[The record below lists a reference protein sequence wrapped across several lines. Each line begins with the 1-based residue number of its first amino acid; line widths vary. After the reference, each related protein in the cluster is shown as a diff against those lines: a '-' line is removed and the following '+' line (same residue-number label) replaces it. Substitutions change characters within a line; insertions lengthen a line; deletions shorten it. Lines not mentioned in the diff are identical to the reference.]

1 MILMVLLAVSSFA
14 SGNGEKELEEINISY
29 VRDPFNLPLIIMK
42 EKQMAEE
49 EFGKKGIKVNYYEIN
64 SGAKQSE
71 AIAAGSLDIASV
83 INTASV
89 ILANAAGNPVE
100 IFSGFSRPEQMF
112 TIITASDSV
121 KTPADLRGKTVAG
134 PRGTVLDEL
143 LEAVLAKEGMSRKDI
158 NFVNM
163 SIPNATSAML
173 AGKVDCALAAAA
185 GVIAAE
191 KNGAR
196 ILVTCEGYVKPL
208 LVAAAGKKF
217 AAEHPAML
225 ETYLSAYEK
234 AVKWIAENEEEAIR
248 IGAEVQDISLEDA
261 KRLYSWSHF
270 ISKLTA
276 ADLEALDYDIDFMLK
291 SEMIDNRIDKMSF
304 VNPSALE

>member
-1 MILMVLLAVSSFA
+1 MVLLAVSSFA
-14 SGNGEKELEEINISY
+14 SGKGEKELEEINISY

-42 EKQMAEE
+42 EKQIAEE

-112 TIITASDSV
+112 TIITANDSV

-185 GVIAAE
+185 AVIAAE

-217 AAEHPAML
+217 VEEHPDML
-225 ETYLSAYEK
+225 EIYLTAYEK
-234 AVKWIAENEEEAIR
+234 AVKWMNENEKEAIR
-248 IGAEVQDISLEDA
+248 LGAEIQDISIEDA
-261 KRLYSWSHF
+261 ERLYSWSHF

-276 ADLEALDYDIDFMLK
+276 EDLEALDYDISFMLK
-291 SEMIDNRIDKMSF
+291 SEMIDNPIDKMSF
-304 VNPSALE
+304 VSPSSLE